1 MEKNHHALDT
11 GGEVDVKVGSEL
23 VLEWFQAQ
31 PKWEIPVIQ
40 APRFTHLRWRKF
52 PCESEH

>member
-40 APRFTHLRWRKF
+40 ASRFTHLRWRKF